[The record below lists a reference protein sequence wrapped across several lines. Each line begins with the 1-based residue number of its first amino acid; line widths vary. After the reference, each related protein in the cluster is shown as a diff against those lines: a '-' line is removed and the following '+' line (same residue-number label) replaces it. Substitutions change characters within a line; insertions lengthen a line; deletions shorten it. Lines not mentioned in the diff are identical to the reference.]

1 MTDENSSETENSPDE
16 AQETAAKAPM
26 DPVRKWTL
34 IVLGACVVLMFW
46 YLISD
51 RVTPYTNQARVHA
64 LVVPIAP
71 RVSGIVT
78 DVAVAN
84 NEYVS
89 ADQELF
95 RIDRDQYQL
104 AIETAEANLQAA
116 RQATGASTAGVE
128 AARASVAA
136 AEAGLIRASQDAVR
150 LRRIKE
156 EDPGAISIRRL
167 EQAEAS
173 LSVAQSQ
180 LAASQAN
187 LEKAIQDLGE
197 AGDENFRILQAQ
209 AALDQAQLNLS
220 WTSVRAPDDGLLSDV
235 RVDRG
240 NFAAAGAPLMTFI
253 AIHNIWVQAD
263 FTENNLG
270 HVDVGDR
277 VEILFDSLPG
287 RVFSGRVRS
296 TGFGVAVDSAPLGNL
311 PTVENDRQWLRDAQ
325 RFPVLVEFSLQD
337 RGERLNIRVGSQASV
352 IVYTGDNWL
361 FNFVGKVYVRVAS
374 LLAKFMS
381 ESPVS

>member
-46 YLISD
+46 YLVSD

-64 LVVPIAP
+64 LVIPVAAE
-71 RVSGIVT
+71 VSGVIT
-78 DVAVAN
+78 GVAVSN
-84 NEYVS
+84 NELVS
-89 ADQELF
+89 AGQELF
-95 RIDRDQYQL
+95 QIEPNRYQL
-104 AIETAEANLQAA
+104 AVETAQANLQSA
-116 RQATGASTAGVE
+116 RQATGASTASVD

-136 AEAGLIRASQDAVR
+136 ARAGVVRANQDAVR

-156 EDPGAISIRRL
+156 EDPGAISDRRL
-167 EQAEAS
+167 EQAESS

-197 AGDENFRILQAQ
+197 AGDQNSRILQARSALEQ
-209 AALDQAQLNLS
+209 AELDLER
-220 WTSVRAPDDGLLSDV
+220 TTVRAPDDGLVTDV
-235 RVDRG
+235 RVDNG
-240 NFAAAGAPLMTFI
+240 NFASAGAPLMTFI
-253 AIHNIWVQAD
+253 GMDDIWIRAD

-270 HVDVGDR
+270 NIKTGDK
-277 VEILFDSLPG
+277 VEIVFDSLPG
-287 RVFSGRVRS
+287 NVLSGRVRG
-296 TGFGVAVDSAPLGNL
+296 TGFGVSVDTTPLGSL
-311 PTVENDRQWLRDAQ
+311 PTVDNNRQWLRDAQ
-325 RFPVLVEFSLQD
+325 RFPVDVEFQLSDSSQ
-337 RGERLNIRVGSQASV
+337 RQGVRVGAQASV

-361 FNFVGKVYVRVAS
+361 FNFFGKIYIRISS
-374 LLAKFMS
+374 LLTYAF
-381 ESPVS
+381 

>member
-1 MTDENSSETENSPDE
+1 MTDENNNEAENTPDE
-16 AQETAAKAPM
+16 AGEAAKEAPM

-34 IVLGACVVLMFW
+34 IVIGACVVLMAW

-71 RVSGIVT
+71 RLAGIVT

-84 NEYVS
+84 NEYVT

-104 AIETAEANLQAA
+104 AVETAQANLQSA
-116 RQATGASTAGVE
+116 RQATGASTANVE

-167 EQAEAS
+167 EQAEAG

-270 HVDVGDR
+270 HIDPGDR

-325 RFPVLVEFSLQD
+325 RFPVQVEFQL
-337 RGERLNIRVGSQASV
+337 GERSERLGIRVGSQASV
-352 IVYTGDNWL
+352 VVYTGDNWL
-361 FNFVGKVYVRVAS
+361 FNFVGKVYIRVAS
-374 LLAKFMS
+374 LLTYAF
-381 ESPVS
+381 

>member
-1 MTDENSSETENSPDE
+1 MTDKNNNDE
-16 AQETAAKAPM
+16 AETAAEEVEETFVKAPM

-34 IVLGACVVLMFW
+34 IVLGACVVLMAW

-71 RVSGIVT
+71 QVSGIVT
-78 DVAVAN
+78 DVTVTN

-104 AIETAEANLQAA
+104 AVETARANLQSA
-116 RQATGASTAGVE
+116 RQATGASIASVE
-128 AARASVAA
+128 VARASVGAA
-136 AEAGLIRASQDAVR
+136 RAGMAYASQDAMR
-150 LRRIKE
+150 LRRIKK
-156 EDPGAISIRRL
+156 EDPGAISDRRL

-173 LSVAQSQ
+173 LNVAESQ

-197 AGDENFRILQAQ
+197 AGDDNFRILQAQ

-270 HVDVGDR
+270 HIDPGDR

-296 TGFGVAVDSAPLGNL
+296 TGFGVSVNSTPLGSL
-311 PTVENDRQWLRDAQ
+311 PTIENDRQWLRDAQ
-325 RFPVLVEFSLQD
+325 RFPVQVEFELEKQS
-337 RGERLNIRVGSQASV
+337 ERLGIRVGSQASV
-352 IVYTGDNWL
+352 IVYTGDHWL
-361 FNFVGKVYVRVAS
+361 FNFVGKAYIRIAS
-374 LLAKFMS
+374 VLTYAF
-381 ESPVS
+381 